1 MNWTEGCGGRTG
13 KETTEIW
20 VSGAMKEMKCD
31 KRRCGASEGGRKGER
46 GREGGTG
53 DAEDRRKVR
62 CG

>member
-1 MNWTEGCGGRTG
+1 MNWTESCGGRTG

-31 KRRCGASEGGRKGER
+31 KGRCGVSEQGRKGER
-46 GREGGTG
+46 AGGTG